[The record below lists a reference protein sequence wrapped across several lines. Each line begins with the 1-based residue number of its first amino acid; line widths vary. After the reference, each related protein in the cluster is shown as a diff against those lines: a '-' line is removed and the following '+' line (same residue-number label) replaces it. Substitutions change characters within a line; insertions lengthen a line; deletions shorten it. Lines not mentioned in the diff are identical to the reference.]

1 MPNALTPRRWFPTHQ
16 PQTLQIGCALLY
28 WNAVLSLLA
37 LFSSTGYRFAYLG
50 ILVVEVVGAYGI
62 ANSRKAGYAV
72 AVAAS
77 LLPLL
82 LLFYWGLGAVSILPL
97 LFDLALVFLLLHP
110 MSRQY
115 VRVWFR

>member
-1 MPNALTPRRWFPTHQ
+1 MPNALTPRRWFPTNQ

-28 WNAVLSLLA
+28 WNALLSLLA
-37 LFSSTGYRFAYLG
+37 LISNDGYRAAYLG
-50 ILVVEVVGAYGI
+50 IVVIEIAGAYGI
-62 ANSRKAGYAV
+62 ANAKKLGYIV
-72 AVAAS
+72 AVGAA

-82 LLFYWGLGAVSILPL
+82 LLFYSGLGAVSILPL

-115 VRVWFR
+115 VRIWFR

>member
-1 MPNALTPRRWFPTHQ
+1 
-16 PQTLQIGCALLY
+16 LLY
-28 WNAVLSLLA
+28 WNALLSLLA
-37 LFSSTGYRFAYLG
+37 LLSPTGYRAAYFG
-50 ILVVEVVGAYGI
+50 ILVIEIGGAYGI
-62 ANSRKAGYAV
+62 ANARKVGYGV
-72 AVAAS
+72 AVCAS

-82 LLFYWGLGAVSILPL
+82 LLFYYGLAAVSILPL